1 MCHFKVFGS
10 GALLNFWCFIQ
21 SEIFSMFKIVVE
33 LLQGKDPSTMV
44 KKCEKVSTML
54 VEVDDLG
61 SMVRW
66 NFRIYSKKIVLWFR
80 LQKAILIFN

>member
-1 MCHFKVFGS
+1 
-10 GALLNFWCFIQ
+10 
-21 SEIFSMFKIVVE
+21 MFKIVVE

-61 SMVRW
+61 SMVR
-66 NFRIYSKKIVLWFR
+66 
-80 LQKAILIFN
+80 